1 MNDDQKS
8 KNNAITTWHTGSE
21 IIREIIKKRRETV
34 PLILQELINKIIA
47 GGVTT
52 THYIG
57 KKPIILLQN
66 YIKLIL
72 FFYPS

>member
-8 KNNAITTWHTGSE
+8 KNNATTTWHIGSE
-21 IIREIIKKRRETV
+21 VIREIIKKRHETV

-57 KKPIILLQN
+57 KKPLHQI
-66 YIKLIL
+66 
-72 FFYPS
+72 